1 MSEVGDK
8 NQNAECCICYEQA
21 YIPYVGANALVRCRN
36 GTGCTAVL
44 CCDCLAQLYNR
55 TQDNCPIC
63 RRLFFKPNF
72 IKQYDGGAIDHNKR
86 WVFKVG
92 AVEVQILMLRDTKIQ
107 GEAYVTNAPLDV
119 SRKYCDAELL
129 EKYAYEIPHL
139 LEDIKD
145 NDSISIIGYSGQS
158 VDLTA
163 DVDYIALQ
171 LNKMNVPCGSTET
184 LSGTAVKAIIKK
196 GFWY

>member
-8 NQNAECCICYEQA
+8 NQNAECCICYDEA
-21 YIPYVGANALVRCRN
+21 YIPSLGRQALVRCRN

-44 CCDCLAQLYNR
+44 CCECLVKLYNL
-55 TQDNCPIC
+55 TEDNCPIC

-72 IKQYDGGAIDHNKR
+72 IKQYDGEAIDHNKR

-92 AVEVQILMLRDTKIQ
+92 AVEVQVLMLHDGKIQ
-107 GEAYVTNAPLDV
+107 GEAYVTNVPSDA
-119 SRKYCDAELL
+119 SRKYCDVESL

-145 NDSISIIGYSGQS
+145 DDSISITGFSGES
-158 VDLTA
+158 IDLTA
-163 DVDYIALQ
+163 DLDYIALQ
-171 LNKMNVPCGSTET
+171 LHKMNVPCDSAT